1 MELFDLQAWIAENPS
16 LAVGVAALLL
26 SVIYLLARLIF
37 GRGLTYITT
46 LTKNKYDDAIV
57 KKLRPYRASLLA
69 PLIVAY
75 TFAYLAPDIQTI
87 IEKTALF
94 FILWVSILTLNGL
107 LDAFNQIYESTPS
120 FTGVSIQGYLDIGKI
135 LIYMVGIIIS
145 ISLVTG
151 ESPLLLLSGLGALT
165 AVLLLVFHDTIM
177 ALIASIQISANNLV
191 KEGDWLEVPSYEADG
206 VVINMSL
213 HTIKIQNWDM
223 TITVIPT
230 HKIMDTAYKNWR
242 GMQESGG
249 RRMMR
254 SIRLDQNTVRF
265 CTPEMIER
273 YAKIDLIADYVSKRR
288 SLADEYKSNHAEL
301 DSPLDGPQITNM
313 EIFRAYIETYLKNHP
328 SIHTKRMDLIVRELA
343 PTSTGLPVELYVF
356 TKTTKW
362 NEYERIQAEIIDHLL
377 AAASFFDLRLFQEPA
392 GSDFASAFQV

>member
-1 MELFDLQAWIAENPS
+1 MEIFDLQAWIAENPG
-16 LAVGVAALLL
+16 LAAGVAALLL
-26 SVIYLLARLIF
+26 FVIYLLARLIF
-37 GRGLTYITT
+37 GRGLIYITT

-120 FTGVSIQGYLDIGKI
+120 FTGVSIQGYLDIAKI
-135 LIYMVGIIIS
+135 LIYMVGIILS

-165 AVLLLVFHDTIM
+165 AVLLLIFHDTIM

-206 VVINMSL
+206 VVTNMSL

-273 YAKIDLIADYVSKRR
+273 YAKIDLIGDYVSRR
-288 SLADEYKSNHAEL
+288 QNLADEYKSDHVEL
-301 DSPLDGPQITNM
+301 DSPLDGPQVTNV
-313 EIFRAYIETYLKNHP
+313 EIFRAYIEAYLRNHP
-328 SIHTKRMDLIVRELA
+328 SIHTKKMDFIVRELA
-343 PTSTGLPVELYVF
+343 PTSTGLPVELYAF

-362 NEYERIQAEIIDHLL
+362 NEYEHIQAEIIDHLL

-392 GSDFASAFQV
+392 GSDFASALQT